1 MKKISDFGFVLFY
14 ILSISFSTLLV
25 SSESNLASV
34 NIKNIDEISSEISE
48 LNILKKQYPEYC
60 LSSSSLDEASSCE
73 NLYDGALTTWKDN
86 GMGCKDAWIEFTF
99 SRDIYLEFIV
109 IQNPEESQYFFR
121 SYKAK
126 DVLITNSDIGFSLN
140 KEMQNENLSQWID
153 INATTSDVNIQ
164 ILSAYPGEEINGIS
178 PFDEC
183 AIQEIS
189 FYGRDV

>member
-14 ILSISFSTLLV
+14 ILSISFSTILI

-34 NIKNIDEISSEISE
+34 NIKNTDEISSEISE
-48 LNILKKQYPEYC
+48 LNIIKKQYPAYC

-109 IQNPEESQYFFR
+109 IENPEESQYFFR

-153 INATTSDVNIQ
+153 INATTSDINIQ
-164 ILSAYPGEEINGIS
+164 ILSAYPGQEINGIS